1 MPSTAP
7 ELAVCLT
14 DDHWRSRKDAL
25 DQFMRLDEDA
35 GKLVFN
41 RLRATLSDGNLR
53 VRRAG
58 AHTLAGLCLP
68 EVWGKKPANFAAQA
82 VSELTFHLADAD
94 PLVRKAAQEPLEELQ
109 KKAIVGDVV
118 VAGQAALPSLK
129 ERLLDEDWQV
139 RDATLRAMARL
150 GVGALSC
157 SKDIARLLTD
167 DSAVC
172 RDSAKS
178 ALDTM
183 LGAGLAAA
191 DLKVVVP
198 PNAEL
203 YVQRLKH
210 QDPKVRCAACWV
222 LGHSAAAVVNLHGI
236 AEVLVK
242 ESNPKMLS
250 LAAECIGAMQL
261 AALPAAPEVAESLKS
276 FVAQEGRQKMRSIA
290 RSAAGAALMQLH
302 KEVVAVIGRAITKD
316 PRVKDAAERAQQYGA
331 RLGRETNLQREE
343 GVKAL
348 MQPAH
353 SHVAA
358 ITELLRVILDPE
370 CPGAQAGMPS
380 YLIAAGSLET
390 FRENGLLGGFDLS
403 RCDIIAGLLEALEDS
418 SWTVRLASAEAL
430 ATLSCHIRPFLEC
443 LRQHRKSDNN
453 ELKVAA
459 QKLWQSIDAG
469 KVWTHARVMSESAV
483 KVMRGMINTA
493 KSGELKESDKHF
505 IRSVTSALMQ
515 RMVEAG
521 VIEKNDTKSHHPKHK
536 GRILPN
542 FNA

>member
-25 DQFMRLDEDA
+25 EQFMRLDEDA

-58 AHTLAGLCLP
+58 AHTLAGMCLP

-82 VSELTFHLADAD
+82 VSESFHLADAD

-129 ERLLDEDWQV
+129 ERLLDEDWQI

-242 ESNPKMLS
+242 ESNPKTLS

-276 FVAQEGRQKMRSIA
+276 FMAQEGREKMRGIA
-290 RSAAGAALMQLH
+290 RSPAGAALMQLH

-358 ITELLRVILDPE
+358 VTELLRVILDPE

-380 YLIAAGSLET
+380 YLIAVGSLET

-403 RCDIIAGLLEALEDS
+403 RCDIIAELLEALEDS

-430 ATLSCHIRPFLEC
+430 ATLSCHIRPFLQC

-483 KVMRGMINTA
+483 KVMRGMINTT
-493 KSGELKESDKHF
+493 KSGELKDSDRHF
-505 IRSVTSALMQ
+505 VRSVTSALMQ

-542 FNA
+542 FNP

>member
-1 MPSTAP
+1 MPTAP

-25 DQFMRLDEDA
+25 EQFMRLDEDA

-58 AHTLAGLCLP
+58 AHTLAGMCLP

-94 PLVRKAAQEPLEELQ
+94 PLVRKAAQEPLQELQ

-129 ERLLDEDWQV
+129 ERLLDEDWQI

-157 SKDIARLLTD
+157 SQDIARLLTD

-222 LGHSAAAVVNLHGI
+222 LGHSAAAVVKLHGI

-276 FVAQEGRQKMRSIA
+276 FMAQEGREKMRGIA
-290 RSAAGAALMQLH
+290 RSPAGAALMQLH
-302 KEVVAVIGRAITKD
+302 KEVVTVIGRAITKD
-316 PRVKDAAERAQQYGA
+316 PRIKDAAERAQQYGA

-358 ITELLRVILDPE
+358 TTELLRVILDPE

-380 YLIAAGSLET
+380 YLIALGSLET

-403 RCDIIAGLLEALEDS
+403 RCDIIAELLEALEDS

-430 ATLSCHIRPFLEC
+430 ATLSCHIRPFLQC
-443 LRQHRKSDNN
+443 LRQHRKSENN

-483 KVMRGMINTA
+483 KVMRGIINTT
-493 KSGELKESDKHF
+493 KSGELKDSDKQF

-542 FNA
+542 FNP

>member
-1 MPSTAP
+1 
-7 ELAVCLT
+7 
-14 DDHWRSRKDAL
+14 
-25 DQFMRLDEDA
+25 MRLDEDA

-129 ERLLDEDWQV
+129 
-139 RDATLRAMARL
+139 
-150 GVGALSC
+150 
-157 SKDIARLLTD
+157 
-167 DSAVC
+167 
-172 RDSAKS
+172 
-178 ALDTM
+178 
-183 LGAGLAAA
+183 
-191 DLKVVVP
+191 
-198 PNAEL
+198 
-203 YVQRLKH
+203 
-210 QDPKVRCAACWV
+210 DPKVRCAACWV

-403 RCDIIAGLLEALEDS
+403 RCDIIAGLLDALEDS

>member
-1 MPSTAP
+1 
-7 ELAVCLT
+7 
-14 DDHWRSRKDAL
+14 
-25 DQFMRLDEDA
+25 MRLDEDA

-403 RCDIIAGLLEALEDS
+403 RCDIIAGLLDALEDS

>member
-1 MPSTAP
+1 MPCTAP

-403 RCDIIAGLLEALEDS
+403 RCDIIAGLLDALEDS